1 MVTSSVYAPHGE
13 VRSRRFVDLIRVT
26 AIRALMVRY
35 RGTAFGV
42 LWSFANPVLMTLIY
56 TGIFGTA
63 FKRYYD
69 GSLTR
74 YLVSAFVGL
83 VVVSFFL
90 AATNDALPSIVN
102 AGSLMNKIAI
112 PPIVFPI
119 AAVAANLF
127 QQLVTTFPILF
138 VLSIVL
144 TRDPARVALVPV
156 VLAAV
161 VVLSAGFALGLAALF
176 VFFRDLPHL
185 WQVAGFILWLSSPL
199 FYPIQLVPPQARLW
213 FSLNPMGQAI
223 AATREVTIARGP
235 LDLHPVL
242 YTVAAALVALALG
255 AWLFRATRDD
265 FMDLL

>member
-1 MVTSSVYAPHGE
+1 
-13 VRSRRFVDLIRVT
+13 
-26 AIRALMVRY
+26 MVRY

-42 LWSFANPVLMTLIY
+42 LWSFANPLLMTLIY

-63 FKRYYD
+63 FRRYYD
-69 GSLTR
+69 GSLVR

-90 AATNDALPSIVN
+90 SATNDALPSIVN

-119 AAVAANLF
+119 ASVAANLF

-144 TRDPARVALVPV
+144 THDPVRVVLVPV
-156 VLAAV
+156 VLVAV
-161 VVLSAGFALGLAALF
+161 VLLSTGFALGLAALF

-199 FYPIQLVPPQARLW
+199 FYPIQLVPPQARIW
-213 FSLNPMGQAI
+213 FAINPIGEAI
-223 AATREVTIARGP
+223 AAIREVTIARGP
-235 LDLHPVL
+235 LDPAPILFTL
-242 YTVAAALVALALG
+242 GAALVALALG
-255 AWLFRATRDD
+255 SWIFRATRND